1 METEQVT
8 LHVLVWLD
16 GWWDFTV
23 LVKEIALFNISYLCL
38 YLDNCKF
45 KPVYQVDF
53 LLLQRDEEIY
63 KPNAED
69 FE

>member
-1 METEQVT
+1 M
-8 LHVLVWLD
+8 
-16 GWWDFTV
+16 
-23 LVKEIALFNISYLCL
+23 LVKEIAIFNISFLCL

-45 KPVYQVDF
+45 KPVYQVNF

-63 KPNAED
+63 EPNAED

>member
-1 METEQVT
+1 M
-8 LHVLVWLD
+8 
-16 GWWDFTV
+16 

-45 KPVYQVDF
+45 KPANQVDF
-53 LLLQRDEEIY
+53 LLLQHDEEIY

-69 FE
+69 FEYFFHISMYVDIQICRVY